1 MNATKR
7 RSSFGSVV
15 KILALILV
23 AAAFIL
29 AAVRLIGGKPLG
41 IRHWVDVQFWHANA
55 LFNAL
60 KHSGEVKSFS
70 EGNYTNVV
78 FLHHSVGENLI
89 TQTDL
94 RQQLNDAGLDFWD
107 HDYNYYGLNDLNGN
121 PTGYNYWIPD
131 DNTDPNGLAKLFSQK
146 VYGLPLNGISG
157 LMQHEVIVFKSCFT
171 GNLLYDDAQAETV
184 KGSYDTVHAFIRQH
198 PEKLFILLTTPPL
211 NSAEADP
218 AMAARGRRMAEWL
231 LSEDFKRGLPN
242 LYVFNLHGLLAEN
255 DPTSPKYGT
264 LRADYRDGSDN
275 HPNQQANQDVAPLLG
290 NYILDTHPGFS
301 DGAKLTQICS

>member
-1 MNATKR
+1 MNATKS
-7 RSSFGSVV
+7 RSSFWSVV

-23 AAAFIL
+23 IAAVVL

-41 IRHWVDVQFWHANA
+41 IRHWVEVQFWHANA

-70 EGNYTNVV
+70 EGKYTNVV

-89 TQTDL
+89 TQTNL

-131 DNTDPNGLAKLFSQK
+131 DNTDPDGLAKLFSQK

-171 GNLLYDDAQAETV
+171 GNLLYDDAQVETV
-184 KGSYDTVHAFIRQH
+184 KGYYETVHAFIRQH

-218 AMAARGRRMAEWL
+218 AMAARDRRMAEWL
-231 LSEDFKRGLPN
+231 LSDDFKRGLPN
-242 LYVFNLHGLLAEN
+242 LYVFDLYGLLAEN
-255 DPTSPKYGT
+255 DPASPDYGT

-275 HPNQQANQDVAPLLG
+275 HPNQRANQDIAPLLG
-290 NYILDTHPGFS
+290 NYILETIQ
-301 DGAKLTQICS
+301 AYQIAHK

>member
-1 MNATKR
+1 MNATKS
-7 RSSFGSVV
+7 RSSFWSVV

-23 AAAFIL
+23 IAAVVL

-41 IRHWVDVQFWHANA
+41 IRHWVEVQFWHANA

-70 EGNYTNVV
+70 EGKYTNVV

-89 TQTDL
+89 TQTNL

-131 DNTDPNGLAKLFSQK
+131 DNTDPDGLAKLFSQK

-171 GNLLYDDAQAETV
+171 GNLLYDDAQVETV
-184 KGSYDTVHAFIRQH
+184 KGYYETVHAFIRQH

-218 AMAARGRRMAEWL
+218 AMAARDRRMAEWL
-231 LSEDFKRGLPN
+231 LSDDFKRGLPN
-242 LYVFNLHGLLAEN
+242 LYVFDLYGLLAEN
-255 DPTSPKYGT
+255 DPASPDYGT
-264 LRADYRDGSDN
+264 LRADYREGSDN
-275 HPNQQANQDVAPLLG
+275 HPNQRANQDVAPLLG
-290 NYILDTHPGFS
+290 NYILETIQ
-301 DGAKLTQICS
+301 AYQIAHK